1 MLNKKKFYLVLKLK
15 SLTLKIL
22 EENKKLR
29 NALYEQFYNEKI
41 KILNAVNIKIDVYY
55 KSSMQGEV
63 NRLTTLETSVKNQID
78 EIVDELLNRK
88 NLMFFH

>member
-1 MLNKKKFYLVLKLK
+1 M
-15 SLTLKIL
+15 

>member
-1 MLNKKKFYLVLKLK
+1 M
-15 SLTLKIL
+15 KIL

>member
-1 MLNKKKFYLVLKLK
+1 MKLK